1 MSRPIEIAM
10 LYFPLFTVVDLC
22 SPKELTVLS
31 RTPKRNQV
39 PAVATFSIVA
49 VDTATGEIGV
59 GVQSKFLAVG
69 SVVPWVK
76 AGVGAIATQSWAN
89 TTYGPRALELLERGM
104 HPSAVIDELI
114 RDDADSAARQVGIV
128 DAKGQSATYTGSGC
142 FAYAGGIA
150 GVGFAAQGN
159 ILASAAVVE
168 GLVKGIQSEG
178 ALADRMIRALSLA
191 QAAGGDKRG
200 MQSAALYI
208 AKEGGGYGGFND
220 RFIDLR
226 VDDHADPI
234 HELDRLLHLQRLY
247 FGRTQPEDV
256 IPLTGGTLDEVRDLL
271 RQKGYE
277 AGSSSDYDE
286 TTKSQLQQYFL
297 TENFD
302 DRWTEDA
309 TIDRLVLEY
318 MRKH

>member
-1 MSRPIEIAM
+1 MTKTPI
-10 LYFPLFTVVDLC
+10 
-22 SPKELTVLS
+22 
-31 RTPKRNQV
+31 RNHL

-49 VDTATGEIGV
+49 VDVATGEIGV

-69 SVVPWVK
+69 SVVPWVR

-89 TTYGPRALELLERGM
+89 TSYGPRGLELLEQGL
-104 HPSAVIDELI
+104 HPSEVIAQLTGLDE
-114 RDDADSAARQVGIV
+114 DKDARQIGIV
-128 DAKGQSATYTGSGC
+128 NARGDSATYTGSGC

-150 GVGFAAQGN
+150 GQGFAAQGN
-159 ILASAAVVE
+159 ILASAAVVD
-168 GLVKGIQSEG
+168 GLVEGIQSEG
-178 ALADRMIRALSLA
+178 ALADRLIRALSLA

-208 AKEGGGYGGFND
+208 AKQGAGYGGFND

-226 VDDHADPI
+226 VDEHASPI
-234 HELDRLLHLQRLY
+234 QELDRLLHLQRLY
-247 FGRTQPEDV
+247 FGRTRQEDV
-256 IPLTGGTLDEVRDLL
+256 LPLSGDTLAEIRDLL

-277 AGSSSDYDE
+277 AGSGPTYDE

-302 DRWTEDA
+302 DRWTDEA
-309 TIDRLVLEY
+309 TIDGLVLDY